1 MPHLSHQA
9 HQTHQAQRAPITLII
24 ILLCALGLSC
34 PTTASASGP
43 SGVLARIAL
52 SQQIR
57 VAYPENAYPIA
68 YKDKDGLPRGY
79 SVDLCR
85 RIVASI
91 QRDLGL
97 DGIAISWI
105 EGNTPRRIAAVA
117 NGEAELDCGT
127 TTMNLSRQSQV
138 DFSFPVFVESGGLL
152 VLKSS
157 GISGLADL
165 GGKSIGV
172 VPETTTERRLRPVL
186 TERLIN
192 AELKPVKDAKDGR
205 EQLEV
210 GAIDAFADDR
220 LVLIGQVAASGETET
235 FRVIDTDF
243 SVDPYAFS
251 LARGDADF
259 RLAVNRGIAQVY
271 ASGEIER
278 IFSHWFGAD
287 AQPTPLLDSIYFIFA
302 LQD

>member
-1 MPHLSHQA
+1 MNTIHQINRKPMFVFGLIATMLPGIVMLLASPVA
-9 HQTHQAQRAPITLII
+9 HSQ
-24 ILLCALGLSC
+24 
-34 PTTASASGP
+34 

-52 SQQIR
+52 SQKIR
-57 VAYPENAYPIA
+57 IAYPANAYPIA
-68 YKDKDGLPRGY
+68 FKDQDGLPRGY

-105 EGNTPRRIAAVA
+105 EGNTPRRLAAVA

-127 TTMNLSRQSQV
+127 TTITLSRQRQV
-138 DFSFPVFVESGGLL
+138 DFSYPVFVESGGIL
-152 VLKSS
+152 VLKDS
-157 GISGLADL
+157 GISGLTDL
-165 GGKSIGV
+165 GGKTLGV
-172 VPETTTERRLRPVL
+172 IPETTTEQRLRPVL
-186 TERLIN
+186 AERLIN
-192 AELKPVKDAKDGR
+192 AELRPVKDAKDGR
-205 EQLEV
+205 DQLQT
-210 GAIDAFADDR
+210 GSIDALADDR
-220 LVLIGQVAASGETET
+220 LVLIGQVAASGETES

-243 SVDPYAFS
+243 SVDPYAFA

-259 RLAVNRGIAQVY
+259 RLAVNRGLAQIY
-271 ASGEIER
+271 ASDEIDR
-278 IFSHWFGAD
+278 IFSRWFGAD

>member
-1 MPHLSHQA
+1 MLLF
-9 HQTHQAQRAPITLII
+9 TL
-24 ILLCALGLSC
+24 AARGE
-34 PTTASASGP
+34 T
-43 SGVLARIAL
+43 GVLARIAL
-52 SQQIR
+52 SQKIR

-68 YKDKDGLPRGY
+68 FKDEDGLPRGY

-105 EGNTPRRIAAVA
+105 EGNTPRRLAAVA

-127 TTMNLSRQSQV
+127 TTMTLSRQRQV
-138 DFSFPVFVESGGLL
+138 DFSYPVFVESGGIL
-152 VLKSS
+152 VLKDA
-157 GISGLADL
+157 GIGSLADL
-165 GGKSIGV
+165 GGKAIGV
-172 VPETTTERRLRPVL
+172 IPETTTEHRLRPVL
-186 TERLIN
+186 AERLIN

-205 EQLEV
+205 EQLQA

-220 LVLIGQVAASGETET
+220 LVLIGQVAASGDTDA
-235 FRVIDTDF
+235 FQVIDTDF
-243 SVDPYAFS
+243 SVDPYAFA
-251 LARGDADF
+251 LARDDADF
-259 RLAVNRGIAQVY
+259 RLAVNRGLAQIY
-271 ASGEIER
+271 ASEEIDR
-278 IFSHWFGAD
+278 IFARWFGDD